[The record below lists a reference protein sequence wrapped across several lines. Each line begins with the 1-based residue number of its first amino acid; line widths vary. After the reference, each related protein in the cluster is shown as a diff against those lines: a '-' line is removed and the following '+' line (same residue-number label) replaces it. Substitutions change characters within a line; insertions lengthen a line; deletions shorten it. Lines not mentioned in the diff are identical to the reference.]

1 MYGAAEG
8 VEEYTFA
15 RTRSAIKALLDLAPK
30 EAHLV
35 RGSQER
41 TVPATSLKP
50 GDMILVRPGESFA
63 IDGVIL
69 AGRSSI
75 NEATLTGESIPVEKG
90 DGGRVFAGT
99 VNGTGAVTVEVTASF
114 EDNTLSKIIRLVEQA
129 QAQKGR
135 AQCFIERFGRRYSP
149 AVLLTA
155 IAMLVLPLLF
165 GLSWSFW
172 ATRAVILLVAAAPC
186 ALIMST
192 PVAMAAAIGTA
203 GKHGVLIKG
212 GVYLENLGAIQA
224 VAMDKTGTLTRGKPV
239 VTTIIRSPSP
249 SAIQITKP
257 APLAEG

>member
-1 MYGAAEG
+1 
-8 VEEYTFA
+8 
-15 RTRSAIKALLDLAPK
+15 
-30 EAHLV
+30 
-35 RGSQER
+35 
-41 TVPATSLKP
+41 
-50 GDMILVRPGESFA
+50 MILVRPGESFA

-135 AQCFIERFGRRYSP
+135 AQRFIERFGRRYSP

-172 ATRAVILLVAAAPC
+172 ATRAVVLLV
-186 ALIMST
+186 
-192 PVAMAAAIGTA
+192 AAAIGTA